1 MRRKTFDR
9 LLSTVG
15 AVMTVVLLVAGGLLT
30 WASGFVDG
38 QVRDQLVAQNIYFPP
53 AGSPAL
59 DPEEYPDLQEFAGQQ
74 LVDGRQAEAYANG
87 FIGRHLEG
95 IAGGKTYAE
104 VSAEANANP
113 DDPALQAQQEAL
125 FRGETLRG
133 LLLTA
138 YAFWQIGQIAFW
150 ASIAAY
156 VGAAV
161 LLVLTILGYRH
172 LRQVPETE
180 EI

>member
-9 LLSTVG
+9 ILSTVG

-30 WASGFVDG
+30 WASGFVGD
-38 QVRDQLVAQNIYFPP
+38 QVHDQLAAQNVFFPP

-74 LVDGRQAEAYANG
+74 VLDGRQAQAYADG
-87 FIGRHLEG
+87 FIGRHLKG
-95 IAGGKTYAE
+95 IADGKTYSE
-104 VSAEANANP
+104 VSSEAQANP
-113 DDPALQAQQEAL
+113 DDPALKGQQEAL

-133 LLLTA
+133 LLLTV

-172 LRQVPETE
+172 LRSVPEAA